1 MLSMVFVMITMARAS
16 SERIVEILDEK
27 SDLTNPENP
36 EYEIK
41 NGDISFRKCKLRI
54 FKEKEK
60 TLP

>member
-36 EYEIK
+36 VYEIK
-41 NGDISFRKCKLRI
+41 NGRYFIQKCKLRI

-60 TLP
+60 TLS